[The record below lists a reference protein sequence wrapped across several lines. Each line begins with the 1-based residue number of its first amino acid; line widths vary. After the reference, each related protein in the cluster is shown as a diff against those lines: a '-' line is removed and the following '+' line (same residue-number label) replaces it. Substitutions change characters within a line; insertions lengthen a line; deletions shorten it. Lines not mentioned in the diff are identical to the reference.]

1 MPRFQFDVPNVCAG
15 ALMDELKADGIQLDH
30 LESRGNV
37 VWITVPAMLEPQV
50 SSIVSAHDGPAAHAE
65 IAWGVVRAKRNAL
78 LLACD
83 WTDLP
88 NSPVDNANAW
98 EDYRTALRDVPQSFG
113 TVGEIVWPTPPA

>member
-1 MPRFQFDVPNVCAG
+1 MPKYEFDVPNVCPG
-15 ALMDELKADGIQLDH
+15 ALMDELNADGVQPQH
-30 LESRGNV
+30 MQSRDNV
-37 VWITVPAMLEPQV
+37 VWITVPAMLQPQM

-88 NSPVDNANAW
+88 NSPVDNPNGW
-98 EDYRTALRDVPQSFG
+98 EDYRTALRDIPQTFA
-113 TVGEIVWPTPPA
+113 TVDEIVWPTKPA